1 MGMLSVIARPLLVR
15 ARTNATRSGHG
26 QPRISSFFWNPRK
39 VRQSHFAAFGGCRG
53 FSRDEGD
60 VVVRRD
66 RAHRLRHGGL
76 GLDPLADLSSRR
88 RDAGYAFPIN
98 SDQLF
103 LAESSRS
110 CAGKKKTK

>member
-1 MGMLSVIARPLLVR
+1 MKTFGCAQIDK
-15 ARTNATRSGHG
+15 
-26 QPRISSFFWNPRK
+26 SSFYWKPRK
-39 VRQSHFAAFGGCRG
+39 SYHCTFAAFGGFRG

-66 RAHRLRHGGL
+66 RAHRLRHGGV
-76 GLDPLADLSSRR
+76 GLEPLADLSSRR

-110 CAGKKKTK
+110 CAGTKKTK

>member
-1 MGMLSVIARPLLVR
+1 MNTYFLANNSAALAID
-15 ARTNATRSGHG
+15 TT
-26 QPRISSFFWNPRK
+26 SSFYWKPRK
-39 VRQSHFAAFGGCRG
+39 SYHCTFAAFGGFRG

-76 GLDPLADLSSRR
+76 GFDPLAEQGFRL
-88 RDAGYAFPIN
+88 RDAGGAFPIN
-98 SDQLF
+98 SDQRL

-110 CAGKKKTK
+110 YAGKKKTK